1 MPHLYTKEKNTS
13 DKKVGYQ
20 RICSFLATLCYINAL
35 NALINALN
43 NNNNIANRWRIS
55 IPVKNFLTRAG
66 GMVYFFSF
74 NIQVV

>member
-1 MPHLYTKEKNTS
+1 MVDRCMPHLYTKEKNTS

-35 NALINALN
+35 NN
-43 NNNNIANRWRIS
+43 NNNNIANRWRVS
-55 IPVKNFLTRAG
+55 IPVKFFLTRAG